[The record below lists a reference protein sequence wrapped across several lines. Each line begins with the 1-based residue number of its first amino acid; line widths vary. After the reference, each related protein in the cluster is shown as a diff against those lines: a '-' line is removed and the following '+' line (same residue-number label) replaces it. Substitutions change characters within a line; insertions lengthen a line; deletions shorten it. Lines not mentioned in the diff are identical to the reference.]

1 MENLEPLYVDFTLK
15 GGKYRLREASEDA
28 HIAYRTT
35 MMRGVT
41 LGSNGKPLNTPEGVV
56 ECNSVLISKCLFNLK
71 EKDGSLIESP
81 ASLTFIRSLTNRQV
95 EKMYKWVR
103 SSSGMDDTETIEEVD
118 LKIKVLQDQ
127 LVTMKNKD
135 KKVDGKDSGPKE
147 LMPSIDNT
155 SS

>member
-1 MENLEPLYVDFTLK
+1 MENLEPVFVDFTLK

-35 MMRGVT
+35 MMKGVT
-41 LGSNGKPLNTPEGVV
+41 LSSNGKPLNTPDGVV
-56 ECNSVLISKCLFNLK
+56 ECNSVLVSKCLFSLK

-81 ASLTFIRSLTNRQV
+81 ASLTFIRGLTNRQV

-103 SSSGMDDTETIEEVD
+103 SSSGMDNTETIEEVE

-127 LVTMKNKD
+127 LVTMKDKG
-135 KKVDGKDSGPKE
+135 KKVEEGDCDPKE
-147 LMPSIDNT
+147 LTASIDNT